1 MGVSPGEEGLHK
13 TPPGFIPWEIEIERD
28 PYTERKRERG
38 EGWDEHGE
46 EEVNEGEGSHC
57 SVWNV
62 VWF

>member
-1 MGVSPGEEGLHK
+1 VGVGVCLGEEGLLYIK
-13 TPPGFIPWEIEIERD
+13 TPRPGFIPWERERERD
-28 PYTERKRERG
+28 EMNTDG
-38 EGWDEHGE
+38 